1 MVSQDGRVTMR
12 EVYLYF
18 ENGVYM
24 QAGAFGAEGTSVGEV
39 VCNTSLSGY
48 QEIITDPSYAGQFI
62 TFTMPEIGCVGVNK
76 EDFESTRVHCK
87 GVIVRNYQH
96 RVSNFRAQDSLDS
109 LLKRFGAI
117 GITDIDTRFIAK
129 MLRSKGAMMMVAS
142 TEISD
147 KEELKTILQRAPRFE
162 EINYIEEVST
172 KAKYIHPH
180 GRYNAK
186 VFAYN
191 KPKAYRKRIACLDF
205 GVKRDILSELTEAGF
220 EVEVYPYN
228 TKAQTLIDSYTQNEI
243 VGVFLS
249 NGPGNPLL
257 LKDVHALIRK
267 LIDAKVPMFGVCL
280 GHLLLGIAHGY
291 EVNKLKFGHH
301 GSNHPV
307 KNLDT
312 AQVEITAQSHNYT
325 IDDSITE
332 VAQVTHK
339 NLFDGTIGG
348 LRYKD
353 APIISVQYQSKSSS
367 GSLGN
372 GYIFEEFHKLIQ
384 K

>member
-1 MVSQDGRVTMR
+1 MSQEGSVSMKQ
-12 EVYLYF
+12 VYVYF

-24 QAGAFGAEGTSVGEV
+24 QGGAFGAEGTSVGEV
-39 VCNTSLSGY
+39 VFNTSLSGY

-62 TFTMPEIGCVGVNK
+62 TFTMPEIGCVGVNE

-96 RVSNFRAQDSLDS
+96 RVSNFRAEDNLDY

-117 GITDIDTRFIAK
+117 GITNIDTRFITK
-129 MLRSKGAMMMVAS
+129 MLRSEGSMMMVAS
-142 TEISD
+142 TEISS
-147 KEELKTILQRAPRFE
+147 KEELKAILQRAPRCE
-162 EINYIEEVST
+162 EINYIKEVST
-172 KAKYIHPH
+172 KEKYIHPH

-191 KPKAYRKRIACLDF
+191 KPKADRKRIACLDF
-205 GVKRDILSELTEAGF
+205 GAKRDMLSELTEAGF

-228 TKAQTLIDSYTQNEI
+228 TKAQTLIDSYKQNEI

-257 LKDVHALIRK
+257 LRDVHILIRK

-291 EVNKLKFGHH
+291 EVKRLKFGHH
-301 GSNHPV
+301 GSNYPV

-312 AQVEITAQSHNYT
+312 TQVEITAQSHNYAV
-325 IDDSITE
+325 DDSITE

-339 NLFDGTIGG
+339 NLFDGTIEG

-353 APIISVQYQSKSSS
+353 APIVSVQYQPKSSS
-367 GSLGN
+367 GSLRS
-372 GYIFEEFHKLIQ
+372 GYFDEFYKFIS